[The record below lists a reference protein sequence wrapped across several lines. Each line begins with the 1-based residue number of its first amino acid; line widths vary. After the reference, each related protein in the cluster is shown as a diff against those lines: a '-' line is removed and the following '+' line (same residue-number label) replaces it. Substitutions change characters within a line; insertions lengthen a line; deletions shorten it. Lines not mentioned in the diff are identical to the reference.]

1 MPSGRSVCSALM
13 FLNVETQPL
22 SVFGGVLFIFRVAA
36 EAVSRDYLCGID
48 VISIGSVVGACSGNI
63 DLIIV
68 SGDRLTWDVYA
79 GSADIAINF
88 LGDAIE
94 IFDVPEIIKPD
105 FSVNGIIF

>member
-1 MPSGRSVCSALM
+1 M
-13 FLNVETQPL
+13 
-22 SVFGGVLFIFRVAA
+22 
-36 EAVSRDYLCGID
+36 
-48 VISIGSVVGACSGNI
+48 
-63 DLIIV
+63 IIV